1 MTDLARVQK
10 WSETYRIAWE
20 TADSE
25 LAASLF
31 AEDGTY
37 RNDIYQ
43 DKPNRGRPGVVA
55 YWSGVTAVQ
64 SDATVRMG
72 RPFVDG
78 DRAVVEF
85 WTTMRINDDP
95 VTLAGS
101 LLLDFDEG
109 GLCTALREYY
119 NFTEGYR
126 DPPLGWGT

>member
-1 MTDLARVQK
+1 MTDPARVQA
-10 WSETYRIAWE
+10 WSESYRVAWE

-31 AEDGTY
+31 AENGTY

-43 DKPNRGRPGVVA
+43 DEPNQGRAGVIG

-64 SDATVRMG
+64 SDVTVRMG
-72 RPFVDG
+72 RPYVDG

-95 VTLAGS
+95 VTLAGA
-101 LLLDFDEG
+101 LLLDFDEE
-109 GLCTALREYY
+109 GLCTALREYF
-119 NFTEGYR
+119 NFIEGYR
-126 DPPLGWGT
+126 EPPTGWGG